1 MRTML
6 VRVVT
11 HAAPTTEQ
19 GQQIAQTSPS
29 YDHPE
34 FWDYLFRC
42 VLRGFYTTAATVL
55 QSYHAPGVS
64 PPLQNIASET
74 SQILK
79 SLPRSTGYATEPAFF
94 SAHRHWHTSVRV
106 FLSGLQRKMNAV
118 QSELTSIGH
127 EHAEEERLELEA
139 QFRCLLELLC
149 GVQDRILE
157 FSENWVEAL
166 CAWGTLVQPA
176 MKRDDLPYVDLLTQ
190 RGRPADH
197 RPPPARRHAQQRHD
211 PRVADA
217 RRRHQEHKAMPPL

>member
-6 VRVVT
+6 VRVAT

-64 PPLQNIASET
+64 PTLQNIASET

-79 SLPRSTGYATEPAFF
+79 SLPRSTGYTTEPAFF

-118 QSELTSIGH
+118 QSELTSSGH

-217 RRRHQEHKAMPPL
+217 RRRHQEH